1 MLKWTQLWFFYPTA
15 SFIYTHPI
23 PNSVACSKTQLR
35 FANPCRKSTCFL
47 CPVALGLMQDILS
60 RNISFFCSFLTVVSL
75 SGQASPPKWISGSC
89 LGTDS
94 LWKTEIPFC
103 SSAIYVYVHVRTLN
117 HSFSKK
123 NEMENAIWQLFLES
137 LSGVKAKKPTRMRT
151 CTRTHFADV
160 SAAPSRTEW
169 TLWSTQQA
177 LQWGRELLSEAQR
190 GVCSA
195 EEALCLDSLLR
206 SLAIQQ
212 FYQESPSLLLLFKHC
227 FCLADDKWTKKF

>member
-1 MLKWTQLWFFYPTA
+1 
-15 SFIYTHPI
+15 
-23 PNSVACSKTQLR
+23 
-35 FANPCRKSTCFL
+35 
-47 CPVALGLMQDILS
+47 MQDILS
-60 RNISFFCSFLTVVSL
+60 RNIPFFCSFLLVVSL
-75 SGQASPPKWISGSC
+75 SGQASPPKWISGSY

-94 LWKTEIPFC
+94 LWKTKLPFC
-103 SSAIYVYVHVRTLN
+103 SSAIYLYVHVCAVN
-117 HSFSKK
+117 HGFSKK
-123 NEMENAIWQLFLES
+123 NETQNATWQLFLEG
-137 LSGVKAKKPTRMRT
+137 LSGVKAKKPTLMRT
-151 CTRTHFADV
+151 CTRTHFGGV

-212 FYQESPSLLLLFKHC
+212 FYPRFLHPPLSISLAALQTFIIAH
-227 FCLADDKWTKKF
+227 ASA